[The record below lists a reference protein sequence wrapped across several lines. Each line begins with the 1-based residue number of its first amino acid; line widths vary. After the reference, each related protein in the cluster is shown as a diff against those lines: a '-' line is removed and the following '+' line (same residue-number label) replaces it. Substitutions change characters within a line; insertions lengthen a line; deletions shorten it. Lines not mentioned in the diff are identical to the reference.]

1 MALLQKL
8 LNKKPPDGLLD
19 VFERVYVFDSCFRLE
34 TWDQEA
40 YKAYVRNVT
49 SQFQETNPDSS
60 IMILNFREVEAA
72 NKIQGLLSRYYLTI
86 MDYPKHYEG
95 CPLLSMEAFHHFL
108 RSSDSWLSLGQQNV
122 LLIHCELGGWPVLA
136 FMLAALLLYR
146 KDFTSENRAL
156 ELVHKLAPKSDILSM
171 MSPLDPSGSQLRYLQ
186 YVLKRNAAEQYWPPT
201 DKALKLDCVIITM
214 IPDFDGKGGCRPIF
228 RIFGRDPLL
237 RFERTPQLLFPNP
250 RSRQNFRSYNK
261 ATYKL
266 VKFDINCNIQGDIV
280 LECINLDDMVK
291 ETIMYRVMFNTA
303 FIKSQTLMLN
313 RDEIDVNW
321 DKKNQFHKDFKV
333 ELLFSG
339 MDPTDSKVPVDLSD
353 SLQTIPIKNQGKEGR
368 SSLPPVPAS
377 DQPVSRPPAPP
388 PPPPAPSKIDGGGG
402 PFPPPLGGGQQ
413 SPPPATK
420 APIPRA
426 PPPPKSKP
434 APPPPPPPPPHSPP
448 PPPPPDSS
456 ANGNKCGAA
465 VPTPPPNPP
474 NSKPPTRPTPHKSQR
489 VKYLK
494 PLHWWKIDRV
504 REGSLWDVAEKSGE
518 AARAPEIDISEVEI
532 LFSVIVPK
540 AKSKAANEPEKLQQ
554 GNRGELGKLGKYELF
569 FMELTKVPRP
579 EAKLAVFSYKLQF
592 STQIMGSVKLRGIM
606 QTILSLGNALN
617 QGTAR
622 GAAVGFKLNSLLK
635 LSDTKVTKLNDTHTR
650 SEKMTL
656 MHYLCKVLADKQPEL
671 LDFSKELGSLEPASK
686 IQLKILAEEM
696 QDFTK
701 GLEKVVQ
708 EKELC
713 KKDGH
718 VSKRFRKSVKTF
730 LASAEPDVS
739 SLASLHSRLGI
750 SVDALITYFGEDP
763 KRVQYE
769 SRPYESV
776 VETLRHFV
784 RMFNQ
789 AHEENC
795 KQIEAEKKA
804 AQKESEQETLKGAE
818 QDKLKAEENEKY
830 KTITEADSR
839 RKRDR
844 VFDSQAWMG
853 GGCCWPVRF
862 PAEATAVGDDS

>member
-1 MALLQKL
+1 MALLRLREL
-8 LNKKPPDGLLD
+8 LNNKPPDGLLD

-34 TWDQEA
+34 PWDQKA

-49 SQFQETNPDSS
+49 NQFQETNPDSS

-72 NKIQGLLSRYYLTI
+72 KKIHHLLSRYYLTI

-171 MSPLDPSGSQLRYLQ
+171 MSPLDPSGSQLR
-186 YVLKRNAAEQYWPPT
+186 
-201 DKALKLDCVIITM
+201 
-214 IPDFDGKGGCRPIF
+214 
-228 RIFGRDPLL
+228 IFGRDPFLQ
-237 RFERTPQLLFPNP
+237 FERTPQLLFPNP
-250 RSRQNFRSYNK
+250 RSRQNFRSYDK
-261 ATYKL
+261 AENEL

-303 FIKSQTLMLN
+303 FIKAQSLMLN

-321 DKKNQFHKDFKV
+321 DTKNQFHKDFTV

-388 PPPPAPSKIDGGGG
+388 PPPPAPSKRDGGGG
-402 PFPPPLGGGQQ
+402 PFPPPLGGGQR

-465 VPTPPPNPP
+465 VPTPPLNPLASP
-474 NSKPPTRPTPHKSQR
+474 PPKPKPPTRPTPHKSHR

-504 REGSLWDVAEKSGE
+504 REGSLWAVAEKSGE

-554 GNRGELGKLGKYELF
+554 IRRRAVFCEIMLSKVNIPLPELMDYVLALDDSAMDVNQVDNLIKFWPTNDEMELIKGNRGELGKLGKYEL
-569 FMELTKVPRP
+569 
-579 EAKLAVFSYKLQF
+579 
-592 STQIMGSVKLRGIM
+592 IMGSVKLRGIM

-696 QDFTK
+696 QAITK

-718 VSKRFRKSVKTF
+718 VSKQFRKSVKTF

-818 QDKLKAEENEKY
+818 QDKLKAEENEKLKEY
-830 KTITEADSR
+830 IDEEEIDLLVLEL
-839 RKRDR
+839 D
-844 VFDSQAWMG
+844 FDSTTPIATKPHFQ
-853 GGCCWPVRF
+853 GCKRQIKWKQ
-862 PAEATAVGDDS
+862 